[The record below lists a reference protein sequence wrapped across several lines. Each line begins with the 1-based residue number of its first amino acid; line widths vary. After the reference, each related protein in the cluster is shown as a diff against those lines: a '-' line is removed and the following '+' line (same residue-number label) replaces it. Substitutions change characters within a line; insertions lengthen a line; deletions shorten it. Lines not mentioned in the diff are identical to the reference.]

1 MCVLIPGECQ
11 TFHETGKIKS
21 TSFQITLRTKVK
33 RSVGGWLCFN
43 FYFLLSS
50 VLMEKLTSIEPKI
63 KVPAGSAALKEEIL
77 KEMDAVNDT
86 EEPGEEDEGN

>member
-1 MCVLIPGECQ
+1 
-11 TFHETGKIKS
+11 
-21 TSFQITLRTKVK
+21 
-33 RSVGGWLCFN
+33 
-43 FYFLLSS
+43 
-50 VLMEKLTSIEPKI
+50 MEKLTSIEPKI